1 MAISTN
7 PLAWLRSVQPRRAI
21 ALLLLLLPL
30 TVGAQTVRDLWL
42 SMPTSLAPYL
52 STSLR
57 TQCLDFYDMHTDAQ
71 TDNALKGKSR
81 IDTLTSTFLAATL
94 SKAHTLQMKLLPASG
109 SGSGSGSASA
119 SASGSG
125 SALGS
130 SLGSGSGSSMG
141 SASSMVSAS
150 GSSIGSCSS
159 LVSASSMVSASGSS
173 IGSGSSLVSASGLGS
188 SLGSGSSLVSAS
200 GSSLGSGSA
209 SSSSLSSCDSV
220 LCVVRSWDGP
230 KRDSEVQLFDRQ
242 WKPLQAPLTFSAD
255 SFVCRPDTMS
265 EERFSRLVALLDP
278 IMFSVSLSPAENV
291 LLVKLSPVVPN
302 PEDEKAIE
310 QILVQRK
317 LKWDGKTFK

>member
-42 SMPTSLAPYL
+42 SMPPSLAPYL

-57 TQCLDFYDMHTDAQ
+57 TQCLDFYNMHTDAQ

-109 SGSGSGSASA
+109 SGL
-119 SASGSG
+119 G

-130 SLGSGSGSSMG
+130 GSG
-141 SASSMVSAS
+141 
-150 GSSIGSCSS
+150 
-159 LVSASSMVSASGSS
+159 
-173 IGSGSSLVSASGLGS
+173 
-188 SLGSGSSLVSAS
+188 
-200 GSSLGSGSA
+200 

-220 LCVVRSWDGP
+220 LCVVRSWYGP

>member
-30 TVGAQTVRDLWL
+30 AVGAQTVRDLWL
-42 SMPTSLAPYL
+42 SMPPSLAPYL

-109 SGSGSGSASA
+109 SGLGAA

-130 SLGSGSGSSMG
+130 SMGSGSSL
-141 SASSMVSAS
+141 VSAS
-150 GSSIGSCSS
+150 GSSIG
-159 LVSASSMVSASGSS
+159 
-173 IGSGSSLVSASGLGS
+173 SASGLGS
-188 SLGSGSSLVSAS
+188 SLGSGSSIGSAS
-200 GSSLGSGSA
+200 SMVSGSV

-302 PEDEKAIE
+302 PEEEKAIE

-317 LKWDGKTFK
+317 LKWDSKTFK

>member
-42 SMPTSLAPYL
+42 SMPPSFAPYL

-109 SGSGSGSASA
+109 SGSGSASA

-125 SALGS
+125 S
-130 SLGSGSGSSMG
+130 
-141 SASSMVSAS
+141 SMVSAS
-150 GSSIGSCSS
+150 G
-159 LVSASSMVSASGSS
+159 
-173 IGSGSSLVSASGLGS
+173 
-188 SLGSGSSLVSAS
+188 
-200 GSSLGSGSA
+200 

-302 PEDEKAIE
+302 PDDEKAIE

>member
-7 PLAWLRSVQPRRAI
+7 PLAWLRSAQPRRAI

-42 SMPTSLAPYL
+42 SMPPSFAPYL

-109 SGSGSGSASA
+109 SGLGSASA

-125 SALGS
+125 SGS
-130 SLGSGSGSSMG
+130 SLG
-141 SASSMVSAS
+141 SAS
-150 GSSIGSCSS
+150 GSSIGSASGLGSS
-159 LVSASSMVSASGSS
+159 LASGSS
-173 IGSGSSLVSASGLGS
+173 IGSASSMVS
-188 SLGSGSSLVSAS
+188 GSG
-200 GSSLGSGSA
+200 

-278 IMFSVSLSPAENV
+278 IMFSVSLSPVENV

>member
-21 ALLLLLLPL
+21 AFLLLLLPL

-42 SMPTSLAPYL
+42 SMPPSLAPYL

-109 SGSGSGSASA
+109 SGSASA

-130 SLGSGSGSSMG
+130 SLGS
-141 SASSMVSAS
+141 AS
-150 GSSIGSCSS
+150 GSSLGSGS
-159 LVSASSMVSASGSS
+159 VSS
-173 IGSGSSLVSASGLGS
+173 IGSASGLGS
-188 SLGSGSSLVSAS
+188 SLGSGSSIGSAS
-200 GSSLGSGSA
+200 SMVSGSV

-302 PEDEKAIE
+302 PDDEKAIE

>member
-1 MAISTN
+1 
-7 PLAWLRSVQPRRAI
+7 
-21 ALLLLLLPL
+21 
-30 TVGAQTVRDLWL
+30 
-42 SMPTSLAPYL
+42 
-52 STSLR
+52 
-57 TQCLDFYDMHTDAQ
+57 
-71 TDNALKGKSR
+71 
-81 IDTLTSTFLAATL
+81 
-94 SKAHTLQMKLLPASG
+94 MKLLPA

-125 SALGS
+125 SALGP
-130 SLGSGSGSSMG
+130 SLG
-141 SASSMVSAS
+141 SAS
-150 GSSIGSCSS
+150 GSSIGP
-159 LVSASSMVSASGSS
+159 ASGSS
-173 IGSGSSLVSASGLGS
+173 LGSASGLGS
-188 SLGSGSSLVSAS
+188 SIGSGLGSSIGSASGLGSSKVSGSGSS
-200 GSSLGSGSA
+200 SL
-209 SSSSLSSCDSV
+209 LSSCDSV

>member
-42 SMPTSLAPYL
+42 SMPPSLAPYL

-109 SGSGSGSASA
+109 SGSGSASA

-125 SALGS
+125 SAL
-130 SLGSGSGSSMG
+130 
-141 SASSMVSAS
+141 
-150 GSSIGSCSS
+150 
-159 LVSASSMVSASGSS
+159 
-173 IGSGSSLVSASGLGS
+173 
-188 SLGSGSSLVSAS
+188 

>member
-7 PLAWLRSVQPRRAI
+7 SLAWLRSVQPRRAI

-42 SMPTSLAPYL
+42 SMPPSLAPYL

-109 SGSGSGSASA
+109 SGSA
-119 SASGSG
+119 SASG
-125 SALGS
+125 
-130 SLGSGSGSSMG
+130 
-141 SASSMVSAS
+141 
-150 GSSIGSCSS
+150 
-159 LVSASSMVSASGSS
+159 
-173 IGSGSSLVSASGLGS
+173 SASGLGS
-188 SLGSGSSLVSAS
+188 SMVSGSG
-200 GSSLGSGSA
+200 

>member
-42 SMPTSLAPYL
+42 SMPPSFAPYL

-109 SGSGSGSASA
+109 SGSGSASA
-119 SASGSG
+119 SAPGSG

-130 SLGSGSGSSMG
+130 SLGS
-141 SASSMVSAS
+141 AS
-150 GSSIGSCSS
+150 GSSLG
-159 LVSASSMVSASGSS
+159 
-173 IGSGSSLVSASGLGS
+173 SASGLGS
-188 SLGSGSSLVSAS
+188 SLGSGSSIGSAS
-200 GSSLGSGSA
+200 SMVSGSG

-242 WKPLQAPLTFSAD
+242 WKPLQAPFTFSAD

>member
-42 SMPTSLAPYL
+42 SMPPSFAPYL
-52 STSLR
+52 NTSLR

-109 SGSGSGSASA
+109 SGSASA

-125 SALGS
+125 SALGA
-130 SLGSGSGSSMG
+130 SLG
-141 SASSMVSAS
+141 SSMVSAS
-150 GSSIGSCSS
+150 GSSIG
-159 LVSASSMVSASGSS
+159 
-173 IGSGSSLVSASGLGS
+173 SASGLGS
-188 SLGSGSSLVSAS
+188 SLGSGSSIGSAS
-200 GSSLGSGSA
+200 SMVSGSV

-265 EERFSRLVALLDP
+265 EERFSRLVAMLDP

>member
-42 SMPTSLAPYL
+42 SMPPSLAPYL

-94 SKAHTLQMKLLPASG
+94 SKAHTLQMKLLPASE

-173 IGSGSSLVSASGLGS
+173 IG
-188 SLGSGSSLVSAS
+188 S

-302 PEDEKAIE
+302 LEDEKAIE

>member
-109 SGSGSGSASA
+109 SGSGSASA

-150 GSSIGSCSS
+150 GSSI
-159 LVSASSMVSASGSS
+159 
-173 IGSGSSLVSASGLGS
+173 
-188 SLGSGSSLVSAS
+188 GSGSSLVSAS

-302 PEDEKAIE
+302 PDDEKAIE

>member
-42 SMPTSLAPYL
+42 SMPPSLAPYL

-150 GSSIGSCSS
+150 GSSIGS
-159 LVSASSMVSASGSS
+159 
-173 IGSGSSLVSASGLGS
+173 GSSLVSASGS
-188 SLGSGSSLVSAS
+188 SIGSGSSLVSAS

-265 EERFSRLVALLDP
+265 DERFSRLVALLDP

>member
-42 SMPTSLAPYL
+42 SMPPSLAPYL

-109 SGSGSGSASA
+109 SGSGSASA
-119 SASGSG
+119 SVSGSG

-130 SLGSGSGSSMG
+130 SM
-141 SASSMVSAS
+141 
-150 GSSIGSCSS
+150 
-159 LVSASSMVSASGSS
+159 
-173 IGSGSSLVSASGLGS
+173 
-188 SLGSGSSLVSAS
+188 GSGSSLVSAS
-200 GSSLGSGSA
+200 GSSIGSASGLGSSLGSA
-209 SSSSLSSCDSV
+209 SSMVSGSGSSSSLSSCDSV

-265 EERFSRLVALLDP
+265 EERFSRLVAMLDP

>member
-42 SMPTSLAPYL
+42 SMPPSLAPYL

-71 TDNALKGKSR
+71 TDNALKGKSC

-109 SGSGSGSASA
+109 SGS
-119 SASGSG
+119 
-125 SALGS
+125 ALGS
-130 SLGSGSGSSMG
+130 SLG
-141 SASSMVSAS
+141 SAS
-150 GSSIGSCSS
+150 GSSIGSG
-159 LVSASSMVSASGSS
+159 SSMVSASGSS
-173 IGSGSSLVSASGLGS
+173 IGSGSSLVSASGS
-188 SLGSGSSLVSAS
+188 SI
-200 GSSLGSGSA
+200 GSGSA

>member
-42 SMPTSLAPYL
+42 SMPPSLAPYL

-109 SGSGSGSASA
+109 SGLGAASA

-130 SLGSGSGSSMG
+130 SLGSASGSSMG
-141 SASSMVSAS
+141 SASGLGSSMVSAS
-150 GSSIGSCSS
+150 GSSIGSASGLGSS
-159 LVSASSMVSASGSS
+159 LASGSS
-173 IGSGSSLVSASGLGS
+173 IGSASSMVS
-188 SLGSGSSLVSAS
+188 GSG
-200 GSSLGSGSA
+200 

-265 EERFSRLVALLDP
+265 EERFSRLVAMLDP

>member
-7 PLAWLRSVQPRRAI
+7 LLAWLRSVQPRRAM

-30 TVGAQTVRDLWL
+30 TVGAQTVRDMWL
-42 SMPTSLAPYL
+42 SMPPSFAPYL
-52 STSLR
+52 SASLR
-57 TQCLDFYDMHTDAQ
+57 TQCLDFYDMHADAQ

-94 SKAHTLQMKLLPASG
+94 SKAQTLQMKLLPAAGSASG
-109 SGSGSGSASA
+109 SSLGSSSGSGSAAGSGLGSGSGSAA
-119 SASGSG
+119 
-125 SALGS
+125 GS
-130 SLGSGSGSSMG
+130 SLGSGSG
-141 SASSMVSAS
+141 
-150 GSSIGSCSS
+150 
-159 LVSASSMVSASGSS
+159 L
-173 IGSGSSLVSASGLGS
+173 GSSLDSGS
-188 SLGSGSSLVSAS
+188 SLGSGSSSVS
-200 GSSLGSGSA
+200 GP
-209 SSSSLSSCDSV
+209 SLSSCDSV

-278 IMFSVSLSPAENV
+278 IMFSVSLSPTDNV
-291 LLVKLSPVVPN
+291 LLVKLSPVVSN
-302 PEDEKAIE
+302 PDDEKAIE

-317 LKWDGKTFK
+317 LKWNGKTFK

>member
-42 SMPTSLAPYL
+42 SMPPSLAPYL

-94 SKAHTLQMKLLPASG
+94 SKAHTLQMKLLPAAG
-109 SGSGSGSASA
+109 
-119 SASGSG
+119 
-125 SALGS
+125 
-130 SLGSGSGSSMG
+130 
-141 SASSMVSAS
+141 
-150 GSSIGSCSS
+150 
-159 LVSASSMVSASGSS
+159 
-173 IGSGSSLVSASGLGS
+173 
-188 SLGSGSSLVSAS
+188 SAS
-200 GSSLGSGSA
+200 GSSLSSG
-209 SSSSLSSCDSV
+209 DSV

>member
-42 SMPTSLAPYL
+42 SMPPSFAPSLN
-52 STSLR
+52 TSLR

-109 SGSGSGSASA
+109 SGSGSA
-119 SASGSG
+119 
-125 SALGS
+125 
-130 SLGSGSGSSMG
+130 
-141 SASSMVSAS
+141 SASSMVS
-150 GSSIGSCSS
+150 
-159 LVSASSMVSASGSS
+159 
-173 IGSGSSLVSASGLGS
+173 GSG
-188 SLGSGSSLVSAS
+188 
-200 GSSLGSGSA
+200 

>member
-42 SMPTSLAPYL
+42 SMPPSLAPYL

-130 SLGSGSGSSMG
+130 SLGSASGSSMA

-150 GSSIGSCSS
+150 GSSI
-159 LVSASSMVSASGSS
+159 
-173 IGSGSSLVSASGLGS
+173 
-188 SLGSGSSLVSAS
+188 GSGSSLVSAS

-302 PEDEKAIE
+302 PDDEKAIE

>member
-42 SMPTSLAPYL
+42 SMPPSLAPYL

-57 TQCLDFYDMHTDAQ
+57 THCLDFYDMHTDAQ

-109 SGSGSGSASA
+109 SGSGS
-119 SASGSG
+119 ASG
-125 SALGS
+125 
-130 SLGSGSGSSMG
+130 
-141 SASSMVSAS
+141 
-150 GSSIGSCSS
+150 
-159 LVSASSMVSASGSS
+159 
-173 IGSGSSLVSASGLGS
+173 SASGLGS
-188 SLGSGSSLVSAS
+188 SMVSGSG
-200 GSSLGSGSA
+200 

-317 LKWDGKTFK
+317 LKWNGKIFK

>member
-42 SMPTSLAPYL
+42 SMPPSLAPYL

-94 SKAHTLQMKLLPASG
+94 SKAHTLQMKLLPASE

-173 IGSGSSLVSASGLGS
+173 IG
-188 SLGSGSSLVSAS
+188 S

-302 PEDEKAIE
+302 PDDEKAIE

>member
-42 SMPTSLAPYL
+42 SMPPSLAPYL

-109 SGSGSGSASA
+109 SGSGSASA

-130 SLGSGSGSSMG
+130 SLGSASASSMG

-150 GSSIGSCSS
+150 GSSI
-159 LVSASSMVSASGSS
+159 
-173 IGSGSSLVSASGLGS
+173 
-188 SLGSGSSLVSAS
+188 GSGSSLVSAS

>member
-42 SMPTSLAPYL
+42 SMPPSLAPYL

-109 SGSGSGSASA
+109 SGSGSASA

-130 SLGSGSGSSMG
+130 SLGSASSIG
-141 SASSMVSAS
+141 SASS
-150 GSSIGSCSS
+150 
-159 LVSASSMVSASGSS
+159 LVSASGSS
-173 IGSGSSLVSASGLGS
+173 IGSGSSMVSASGS
-188 SLGSGSSLVSAS
+188 SIGS

-302 PEDEKAIE
+302 PDDEKAIE

>member
-30 TVGAQTVRDLWL
+30 TVGAQTVRDMWL
-42 SMPTSLAPYL
+42 SMPPSFAPYL

-109 SGSGSGSASA
+109 SGSGSASA
-119 SASGSG
+119 SVSGSG
-125 SALGS
+125 SALGA
-130 SLGSGSGSSMG
+130 SLGSSMVSGSGSS
-141 SASSMVSAS
+141 
-150 GSSIGSCSS
+150 IG
-159 LVSASSMVSASGSS
+159 
-173 IGSGSSLVSASGLGS
+173 SASGLGS
-188 SLGSGSSLVSAS
+188 SLGSGSSIGSAS
-200 GSSLGSGSA
+200 SMVSGSV

-302 PEDEKAIE
+302 PDDEKAIE

>member
-7 PLAWLRSVQPRRAI
+7 PLAWLRRVQPRRAI

-42 SMPTSLAPYL
+42 SMPPSLAPYL

-109 SGSGSGSASA
+109 SGLGSASA

-130 SLGSGSGSSMG
+130 SLGSGPGSSMG

-150 GSSIGSCSS
+150 GSS
-159 LVSASSMVSASGSS
+159 L
-173 IGSGSSLVSASGLGS
+173 GSGSSLVSGSGS
-188 SLGSGSSLVSAS
+188 SIGSGSSLVSAS

-291 LLVKLSPVVPN
+291 LLVKISPVVPN
-302 PEDEKAIE
+302 PDDEKAIE

>member
-42 SMPTSLAPYL
+42 SMPPSLAPYL

-109 SGSGSGSASA
+109 AGLGSASA

-130 SLGSGSGSSMG
+130 SLGSGS
-141 SASSMVSAS
+141 V
-150 GSSIGSCSS
+150 
-159 LVSASSMVSASGSS
+159 
-173 IGSGSSLVSASGLGS
+173 
-188 SLGSGSSLVSAS
+188 
-200 GSSLGSGSA
+200 

-265 EERFSRLVALLDP
+265 EERFSRLVAMLDP

>member
-42 SMPTSLAPYL
+42 SMPPSLAPYL

-109 SGSGSGSASA
+109 SGLGSASA

-125 SALGS
+125 SALG
-130 SLGSGSGSSMG
+130 
-141 SASSMVSAS
+141 
-150 GSSIGSCSS
+150 
-159 LVSASSMVSASGSS
+159 SSMVSASGSS
-173 IGSGSSLVSASGLGS
+173 IGSGSSLVSALGS
-188 SLGSGSSLVSAS
+188 SIGSG
-200 GSSLGSGSA
+200 

-230 KRDSEVQLFDRQ
+230 KRDSEVLLFDRQ
-242 WKPLQAPLTFSAD
+242 WKPLQAPLIFSAD

-291 LLVKLSPVVPN
+291 LLVKISPVVPN
-302 PEDEKAIE
+302 LEDEKAIE

>member
-42 SMPTSLAPYL
+42 SMPPSLAPYL

-109 SGSGSGSASA
+109 S
-119 SASGSG
+119 
-125 SALGS
+125 
-130 SLGSGSGSSMG
+130 
-141 SASSMVSAS
+141 
-150 GSSIGSCSS
+150 
-159 LVSASSMVSASGSS
+159 
-173 IGSGSSLVSASGLGS
+173 ASGLGS
-188 SLGSGSSLVSAS
+188 SLGSV
-200 GSSLGSGSA
+200 

-220 LCVVRSWDGP
+220 LCVVRSWDSP

-242 WKPLQAPLTFSAD
+242 WKPLQAPFTFSAD

-265 EERFSRLVALLDP
+265 EECFSRLVALLDP

>member
-42 SMPTSLAPYL
+42 SMPPSLAPYL

-109 SGSGSGSASA
+109 SGLGSASA

-150 GSSIGSCSS
+150 GSSIGS
-159 LVSASSMVSASGSS
+159 
-173 IGSGSSLVSASGLGS
+173 GSSLVSASGLGS
-188 SLGSGSSLVSAS
+188 SLGSG
-200 GSSLGSGSA
+200 

-302 PEDEKAIE
+302 SEDEKAIE

>member
-42 SMPTSLAPYL
+42 SMPPSFAPYL

-109 SGSGSGSASA
+109 SGLGSASA

-130 SLGSGSGSSMG
+130 SMG
-141 SASSMVSAS
+141 
-150 GSSIGSCSS
+150 
-159 LVSASSMVSASGSS
+159 
-173 IGSGSSLVSASGLGS
+173 SASGLGS
-188 SLGSGSSLVSAS
+188 SLGSASGSSIGSASSLVS
-200 GSSLGSGSA
+200 GSG

-302 PEDEKAIE
+302 PDDEKAIE

>member
-21 ALLLLLLPL
+21 ALRLLLLPL

-42 SMPTSLAPYL
+42 SMPPSLAPYL

-109 SGSGSGSASA
+109 SGSGSA

-125 SALGS
+125 SASGS
-130 SLGSGSGSSMG
+130 SLGSASGSSMG
-141 SASSMVSAS
+141 
-150 GSSIGSCSS
+150 
-159 LVSASSMVSASGSS
+159 
-173 IGSGSSLVSASGLGS
+173 SASGLGS
-188 SLGSGSSLVSAS
+188 SLGSGSSIGSAS
-200 GSSLGSGSA
+200 SMVSGSV

-265 EERFSRLVALLDP
+265 EERFSRLVAMLDP
-278 IMFSVSLSPAENV
+278 IMFSVSLSPVENV

>member
-109 SGSGSGSASA
+109 SGLGSASA

-130 SLGSGSGSSMG
+130 SLGSASGSSIG

-150 GSSIGSCSS
+150 GSSIG
-159 LVSASSMVSASGSS
+159 
-173 IGSGSSLVSASGLGS
+173 
-188 SLGSGSSLVSAS
+188 S

>member
-42 SMPTSLAPYL
+42 SMPPSLAPYL

-109 SGSGSGSASA
+109 SGLGSASA

-130 SLGSGSGSSMG
+130 SLGS
-141 SASSMVSAS
+141 AS
-150 GSSIGSCSS
+150 GSSIG
-159 LVSASSMVSASGSS
+159 
-173 IGSGSSLVSASGLGS
+173 SASGLGS
-188 SLGSGSSLVSAS
+188 SLGSGSGSSIGSAS
-200 GSSLGSGSA
+200 SMVSGSG

-242 WKPLQAPLTFSAD
+242 WKPLQAPFTFSAD

>member
-21 ALLLLLLPL
+21 AFLLLLLPL

-42 SMPTSLAPYL
+42 SMPPSFAPYL

-94 SKAHTLQMKLLPASG
+94 SKAHTLQMKLLPASD
-109 SGSGSGSASA
+109 SGLGAASA

-130 SLGSGSGSSMG
+130 SIG
-141 SASSMVSAS
+141 SASSMVS
-150 GSSIGSCSS
+150 
-159 LVSASSMVSASGSS
+159 
-173 IGSGSSLVSASGLGS
+173 GSG
-188 SLGSGSSLVSAS
+188 
-200 GSSLGSGSA
+200 

>member
-42 SMPTSLAPYL
+42 SMPPSLAPYL

-109 SGSGSGSASA
+109 SGSGSASA

-150 GSSIGSCSS
+150 GSSIGS
-159 LVSASSMVSASGSS
+159 
-173 IGSGSSLVSASGLGS
+173 GSSLVSASGLGS
-188 SLGSGSSLVSAS
+188 SLGSG
-200 GSSLGSGSA
+200 

-302 PEDEKAIE
+302 PDDEKAIE

>member
-109 SGSGSGSASA
+109 SGLGSGSASA

-150 GSSIGSCSS
+150 GSSIGSGSS
-159 LVSASSMVSASGSS
+159 LVSASGSS
-173 IGSGSSLVSASGLGS
+173 IGSG
-188 SLGSGSSLVSAS
+188 
-200 GSSLGSGSA
+200 

>member
-42 SMPTSLAPYL
+42 SMPPSFAPYL

-109 SGSGSGSASA
+109 SGSGSASA

-130 SLGSGSGSSMG
+130 SLGS
-141 SASSMVSAS
+141 ASV
-150 GSSIGSCSS
+150 
-159 LVSASSMVSASGSS
+159 
-173 IGSGSSLVSASGLGS
+173 
-188 SLGSGSSLVSAS
+188 
-200 GSSLGSGSA
+200 

-242 WKPLQAPLTFSAD
+242 WKPLQAPFTFSAD